1 MTSNLFDNPVRGRSF
16 LVRMESPVTNALLTI
31 NREWCKGCGIC
42 IAFCPREALFLD
54 EMEKAV
60 KDNQKCRA
68 CGVCE
73 MFCPDFAIS
82 LIKQGRPDNAG
93 DQTGPDAR

>member
-1 MTSNLFDNPVRGRSF
+1 MAQVEKSSIHADFQ
-16 LVRMESPVTNALLTI
+16 I

-54 EMEKAV
+54 EYGKADNASEK
-60 KDNQKCRA
+60 CIA

-73 MFCPDFAIS
+73 TFCPDFAIAVVKRRS
-82 LIKQGRPDNAG
+82 SINAG
-93 DQTGPDAR
+93 SKTGPDARQ